1 MKKFLFQPCFWAVV
15 ALGALATS
23 CKPAETVEQRPS
35 VSISLD
41 EVTTSSIKATFTPSE
56 GASKFAY
63 ALGLASDEA
72 SFLAGEDTET
82 MFIQEVLNTE
92 SDFSAKTV
100 SWNSDIE
107 PNTYYVL
114 YARAFDSKGN
124 AGPLSARGFNT
135 SSDDFKVEL
144 QYVSDVTAGFHI
156 TCTNDYYSYV
166 FAFGLAANKEQDMS
180 DFENNL
186 MEGMITKSNV
196 YDLYIN
202 NFHLDSDGASYTL
215 EPETDYVF
223 YCMGLD
229 RANGNTGVIA
239 VDFTTAAA
247 DAVPNYKIEAGE
259 MDFIQQHYTVEPND
273 KALKVALWQNSF
285 GSDYEEVMF
294 GQYNWQG
301 NLLAMF
307 DSWAQVYTP
316 EQAASNGNAD
326 FMTFSAIEEPLNAAP
341 YTTNMELDQ
350 NVEVYVL
357 CYDDSF
363 APANVRK
370 HAYKT
375 PALNK
380 ELPTPK
386 AEDFTVTM
394 SKKTANDI
402 AFEITYTGDAT
413 RAYYFDLYNG
423 KLFDDDVAANGP
435 ESALA
440 TVRSKLPAEGGFI
453 YNEPNSGTITF
464 SSLDKPFMTPGEKWY
479 IAIAPM
485 NANGPVDDYGYGEV
499 VMYEFFAE

>member
-1 MKKFLFQPCFWAVV
+1 MKKFLFQPCFWALM
-15 ALGALATS
+15 ALGTLATS
-23 CKPAETVEQRPS
+23 CKQAEPVAQRPS

-41 EVTTSSIKATFTPSE
+41 EVTTTAIKATFSPSE

-100 SWNSDIE
+100 SWNTDITAD
-107 PNTYYVL
+107 TYYVL
-114 YARAFDSKGN
+114 YARAFDANGN

-135 SSDDFKVEL
+135 ASDDFKVEI

-166 FAFGLAANKEQDMS
+166 FAFGLAANKEQDMD

-186 MEGMITKSNV
+186 MEGMYTVTNV
-196 YDLYIN
+196 YDNYIN
-202 NFHLDSDGASYTL
+202 NFRLDDEGASYTL

-229 RANGNTGVIA
+229 RANGTTGVIA
-239 VDFTTAAA
+239 TEFTTAAS
-247 DAVPNYKIEAGE
+247 DAVPNYTIEAGE
-259 MDFIQQHYTVEPND
+259 MDFIQQHYTVTPND
-273 KALKVALWQNSF
+273 KALRVALWQNSF
-285 GSDYEEVMF
+285 GTDYDGIMF
-294 GQYNWQG
+294 GPYNWKG
-301 NLLAMF
+301 NLLATL
-307 DSWAQVYTP
+307 DSWANTYTP
-316 EQAASNGNAD
+316 ETAASNGQAD
-326 FMTFSAIEEPLNAAP
+326 LMTFSAIEEVLEAAP

-350 NVEVYVL
+350 TVEVYVL

-370 HAYKT
+370 QTFTT
-375 PALNK
+375 PALNT
-380 ELPTPK
+380 ELPTPV
-386 AEDFTVTM
+386 ASDFTVNM
-394 SKKTANDI
+394 SKKTANDL

-413 RAYYFDLYNG
+413 RAYYYDLYEG
-423 KLFDDDVAANGP
+423 KLFDDDVNANGL

-440 TVRSKLPAEGGFI
+440 TVQSKIPTTGGFI
-453 YNEPNSGTITF
+453 YNEPSSGTITF
-464 SSLDKPFMTPGEKWY
+464 TGEIMKPGEKWY
-479 IAIAPM
+479 IAISPM
-485 NANGPVDDYGYGEV
+485 NANGPVPTYGYGEV
-499 VMYEFFAE
+499 VMYEFIAE